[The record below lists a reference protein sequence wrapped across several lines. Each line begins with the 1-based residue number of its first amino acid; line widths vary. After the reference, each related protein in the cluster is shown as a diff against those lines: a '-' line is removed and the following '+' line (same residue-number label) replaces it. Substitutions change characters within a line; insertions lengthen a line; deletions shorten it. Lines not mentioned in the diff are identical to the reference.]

1 MASLHLARGIQFVF
15 WEYNY
20 KTFNFILYIYDFFFL
35 HPILYKKTFKSG
47 KQIISILHDIDLG
60 QMCLLF

>member
-1 MASLHLARGIQFVF
+1 MI
-15 WEYNY
+15 
-20 KTFNFILYIYDFFFL
+20 FL
-35 HPILYKKTFKSG
+35 HPIFYKKPFKSG

>member
-20 KTFNFILYIYDFFFL
+20 KTKTFNFILYIYDFFYT
-35 HPILYKKTFKSG
+35 P
-47 KQIISILHDIDLG
+47 
-60 QMCLLF
+60 